1 MSRKVYFTLLNKE
14 GKVKIGAGNPEER
27 LKQYKT
33 LYPDA
38 MIYGCIECPNHKA
51 EVIEQKIF
59 GELNLYHYK
68 QEIFIIPDLKII
80 DKIINFHKG
89 YPMKDYVFN
98 NKVRTNVT
106 TLFETNQNK
115 SYYRPSCAYYTHLPA
130 MPMGKTQGSKRETY
144 RSVYADEY
152 GLPNLQPGDKAYHS
166 RKMGRTRVHV
176 SQKFW
181 NERDIHR
188 VKGGKIA

>member
-1 MSRKVYFTLLNKE
+1 MNRKVYFTKLNEE
-14 GKVKIGAGNPEER
+14 GKYKIGAGNPEER

-38 MIYGCIECPNHKA
+38 MIIGIIECPNIKA
-51 EVIEQKIF
+51 EVMEQKIF

-68 QEIFIIPDLKII
+68 QEIFNIPDPKII

-89 YPMKDYVFN
+89 YPMQEYVFN
-98 NKVRTNVT
+98 NKVRTKVT
-106 TLFETNQNK
+106 TFFDNLNK
-115 SYYRPSCAYYTHLPA
+115 SYFRPSCAHYTHLPA
-130 MPMGKTQGSKRETY
+130 MPMGKTQGSKPETY

-166 RKMGRTRVHV
+166 RKWGRTRVYV